1 MQINLAGALAEDF
14 RQSST
19 GPQPPQTE
27 LIRSIAHGDRR
38 AMHVLFA
45 QYRLAGTGSACMRA
59 TRSPTPQSDDG
70 QR

>member
-1 MQINLAGALAEDF
+1 MQSNLAGALAEDF

-38 AMHVLFA
+38 AMHALFA
-45 QYRLAGTGSACMRA
+45 ECPEWA
-59 TRSPTPQSDDG
+59 TATEREA
-70 QR
+70 